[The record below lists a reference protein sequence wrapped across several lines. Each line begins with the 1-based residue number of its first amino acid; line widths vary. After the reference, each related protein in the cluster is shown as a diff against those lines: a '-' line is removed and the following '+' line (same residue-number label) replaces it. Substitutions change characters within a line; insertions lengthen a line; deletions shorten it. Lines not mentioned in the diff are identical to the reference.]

1 MTEFLNL
8 LAQGATIGGLY
19 ALFAAGLSIVF
30 GILRLVNLA
39 HGDMIILGAFTGH
52 VVATAMGLGFIP
64 ALIIAPL
71 LMGAFGYALQ
81 RLLLNRLIGKDILPP
96 LLVTFGLSMMI
107 QNALLLVFT
116 ADTQKIALGGIET
129 ASVPLLPGVAVGSYA
144 LIVLAV
150 AVVVIGGL
158 HLLLMR
164 TALGR
169 TFRATADDAET
180 ARQLGVRTPHVFGL
194 ATALALAACG
204 IAGVMLAVWTSF
216 TPLAGST
223 RLLIA
228 FEVIVIGGIG
238 SIWGTLLGG
247 ILLGLA
253 QAIGGWINP
262 EWQMLAGHIA
272 FLAVLVLMPGGLFA
286 QGRR

>member
-1 MTEFLNL
+1 MTEILNL

-52 VVATAMGLGFIP
+52 VVATELGLGIVA
-64 ALIIAPL
+64 ALVLAPL
-71 LMGAFGYALQ
+71 VLGSLGCALQ
-81 RLLLNRLIGKDILPP
+81 RMLLNRLVGKDILPP
-96 LLVTFGLSMMI
+96 LLVTFGLSMII
-107 QNALLLVFT
+107 QNALLLAFT
-116 ADTQKIALGGIET
+116 ADTRKVALGGIET
-129 ASVPLLPGVAVGSYA
+129 ASIQIMPGVAVGAYA
-144 LIVLAV
+144 VIVLAS
-150 AVVVIGGL
+150 AVMLIGGL

-180 ARQLGVRTPHVFGL
+180 ARMLGIRTPHVFGL

-204 IAGVMLAVWTSF
+204 VAGVLLAVWTSF
-216 TPLAGST
+216 TPLAGPT

-247 ILLGLA
+247 VLLGLA

-272 FLAVLVLMPGGLFA
+272 FLAVLVLLPSGLLA
-286 QGRR
+286 RGAR